1 MKEQNGNANRSKIF
15 AFIHRWIPNS
25 PRWLIEHNRIEEAKE
40 ILIESAQ
47 YNQRM
52 HLIPSNLDELLEQ
65 QSAEVRSAPSPAGWW
80 TLWKGEFSL
89 KSQKLQFRKISYFAG
104 ERAVRHMV
112 CVHLAWS
119 IYIVT
124 YYGMLLNIR
133 TFSRDHLEINTVV
146 AGKFIEHTVEETNFF
161 L

>member
-1 MKEQNGNANRSKIF
+1 MHEINSADDFFYQ
-15 AFIHRWIPNS
+15 RWIPNS
-25 PRWLIEHNRIEEAKE
+25 PRWLVEHGRIEEAKE

-47 YNQRM
+47 YNERM
-52 HLIPSNLDELLEQ
+52 DLVPRNLDELLEQ

-80 TLWKGEFSL
+80 TLWKGD
-89 KSQKLQFRKISYFAG
+89 G
-104 ERAVRHMV
+104 AVRHMV

-146 AGKFIEHTVEETNFF
+146 AGEFRNAFTD
-161 L
+161 